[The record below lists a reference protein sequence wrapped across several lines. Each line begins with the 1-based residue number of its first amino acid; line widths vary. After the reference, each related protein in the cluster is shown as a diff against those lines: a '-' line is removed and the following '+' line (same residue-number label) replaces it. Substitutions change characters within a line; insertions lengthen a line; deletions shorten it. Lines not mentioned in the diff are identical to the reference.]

1 MCTVEAGRSS
11 DRYGGGA
18 TTGSTPAAGRSTEME
33 ELVAHRR
40 QIDGDGGAR
49 FAGVSGI
56 GGKWGRQEENGRDSR
71 GAGTLYHHSYSSY
84 IVHQMI
90 SIENGFKHT
99 IRANEKSVI
108 IHMDEGTTTGYNGI
122 ISCIVVTMERNI
134 VIWLF

>member
-1 MCTVEAGRSS
+1 MEEELPP
-11 DRYGGGA
+11 DRL
-18 TTGSTPAAGRSTEME
+18 PAAGRSTEME
-33 ELVAHRR
+33 ELVSLAS
-40 QIDGDGGAR
+40 QELEGNGG
-49 FAGVSGI
+49 
-56 GGKWGRQEENGRDSR
+56 GREENGRDSR

>member
-1 MCTVEAGRSS
+1 MEEELPPDRRPPLADRQRWRSS
-11 DRYGGGA
+11 LPTA
-18 TTGSTPAAGRSTEME
+18 SRSTETE
-33 ELVAHRR
+33 ELVSLAC
-40 QIDGDGGAR
+40 QELEGNGG
-49 FAGVSGI
+49 
-56 GGKWGRQEENGRDSR
+56 GREENGRDSR
-71 GAGTLYHHSYSSY
+71 GAGILYHHSYSSY

>member
-1 MCTVEAGRSS
+1 M
-11 DRYGGGA
+11 
-18 TTGSTPAAGRSTEME
+18 PIAGRSTEKE
-33 ELVAHRR
+33 ELVSLAS
-40 QIDGDGGAR
+40 QEL
-49 FAGVSGI
+49 
-56 GGKWGRQEENGRDSR
+56 EENGGGREENSRDSR